1 MQRPCCQRLR
11 RGFTLLEVMI
21 SLAILAVALVAISDL
36 NGGAVQMHAY
46 ARRAT
51 QATLLARGKMLD
63 LEELLHKDGFSD
75 FDDEKHG
82 TFDEE
87 GAPEFSWRAEIL
99 KPDIQIDPSQLLS
112 MLTGSANSGSGSS
125 NSSSSGG
132 AGASGPGG
140 TLAGLFGGGGLGGG
154 AGGAAGG
161 AAAAAAGPFAGLIQG
176 QAKTFVETLK
186 KSVREVRLTVSWQNG
201 KQPLSISASQEIVI
215 LPESV
220 GKAGQTPGLQPVA
233 QPGQQ
238 GPTGQFTSPILGV
251 KPPGPP
257 TGDGDSR

>member
-1 MQRPCCQRLR
+1 MRRFQSLE

-36 NGGAVQMHAY
+36 NGGAVAMHAY

-82 TFDEE
+82 TFEEE
-87 GAPEFSWRAEIL
+87 GAPEFSWSAEIL
-99 KPDIQIDPSQLLS
+99 KPDIQIDPGQLLS
-112 MLTGSANSGSGSS
+112 MLTGSAQ
-125 NSSSSGG
+125 SSSKSGG
-132 AGASGPGG
+132 SAGGVGAAASQ
-140 TLAGLFGGGGLGGG
+140 LASQFASGGLGNP
-154 AGGAAGG
+154 GGAAGG
-161 AAAAAAGPFAGLIQG
+161 AGAAAAGPFAGLIQG

-186 KSVREVRLTVSWQNG
+186 KSVREVRLTVSWQDG
-201 KQPLSISASQEIVI
+201 KHPLSISASQEMVI

-220 GKAGQTPGLQPVA
+220 GKAGQTAGPQPVA
-233 QPGQQ
+233 QPGQPGAIGQ
-238 GPTGQFTSPILGV
+238 PTTPIGIP
-251 KPPGPP
+251 KPPSSN
-257 TGDGDSR
+257 GDGDSQ